1 MSTSERL
8 TYLLE
13 QARLRRATSAEY
25 RELLQLISSDE
36 QGEIVRLLDTWH
48 GAGTTESTASTEYDH
63 AYWQQAVKEILD
75 ADNSAR
81 QPVMLPVK
89 NRIYFLQRY
98 WWAAAC
104 IILLTA
110 GAYYLSKQTRQ
121 PAVAVA
127 SPVKDIA
134 PGGNR
139 AVLTLSDGSQIT
151 LDSAGNGILAQQGN
165 TRITKLSNGQLAY
178 SGSGNPEG
186 KILYNTMSTPPG
198 GQYQL
203 ILPDGTG
210 VWLNAASSISYP
222 TAFTGNE
229 RSVTV
234 TGEAYF
240 EVVKNEKMPFRV
252 KAGNTTIDVL
262 GTHFNINAY
271 KDEASI
277 NTTLLEGAVRVNI
290 AQQQQQ
296 LRPGQ
301 QARVMANGAS
311 IQVVDHADISEVM
324 AWKAGFFSFNDAD
337 LPAVMR
343 QLSRWYNV
351 EVKYEGRI
359 PQRVFTGE
367 IGRNLT
373 LSQVLK
379 GLTKTR
385 IKYRIENGNRIIIQ
399 P

>member
-1 MSTSERL
+1 M
-8 TYLLE
+8 E
-13 QARLRRATSAEY
+13 QVRLRRATTAEY
-25 RELLQLISSDE
+25 RELLQLISDDE
-36 QGEIVRLLDTWH
+36 QGDIVKLLDAWH
-48 GAGTTESTASTEYDH
+48 GAGIAEGVADADYDRT
-63 AYWQQAVKEILD
+63 YWQQAVKEILD
-75 ADNSAR
+75 ADNTAR

-121 PAVAVA
+121 PGLAAT
-127 SPVKDIA
+127 SPVKDVA

-139 AVLTLSDGSQIT
+139 AMLTLSDGTQIT
-151 LDSAGNGILAQQGN
+151 LDSAGNGVLAQQGN
-165 TRITKLSNGQLAY
+165 TRITKLGNGQLAY
-178 SGSGNPEG
+178 SGSGNAEG

-252 KAGNTTIDVL
+252 KAGNTTVDVL

-277 NTTLLEGAVRVNI
+277 NTTLLEGAVRVNV

-301 QARVMANGAS
+301 QARVKANGAA
-311 IQVVDHADISEVM
+311 IQVVDHPDIAEVM

-337 LPAVMR
+337 LPTVMR

-351 EVKYEGRI
+351 EVEYEGRI